1 MGDNPALAAVAIDG
15 GTSDP
20 PIAVRYFDHRG
31 RLMPADSL
39 SCIVVVDLAAVVR
52 TKLLLAL
59 SRKATV
65 NA

>member
-15 GTSDP
+15 E
-20 PIAVRYFDHRG
+20 RYFDHRG

-52 TKLLLAL
+52 TKLLLAS
-59 SRKATV
+59 SRRATV